1 MPAKAWTRF
10 FIGNYRII
18 HLDTCLLHP
27 KIDLLHFD
35 IFRLRIVCNPQY
47 SNIDG
52 SVEAMNLKLEKILY
66 HPKEKLSI
74 DDDHFDHSIELRH
87 RRENKR
93 MENGEYCS
101 FYKAISTEGHFRFE
115 AVDESVQI
123 NVIDGSGSTHSQFF
137 KDGNPRDFSM
147 CDADDITFQMK
158 GLLSQDLKVIL
169 LFKILHVTGNIS

>member
-1 MPAKAWTRF
+1 
-10 FIGNYRII
+10 
-18 HLDTCLLHP
+18 
-27 KIDLLHFD
+27 
-35 IFRLRIVCNPQY
+35 
-47 SNIDG
+47 
-52 SVEAMNLKLEKILY
+52 MNLKLEKILY

-74 DDDHFDHSIELRH
+74 DDDHFDHSIELRR

-101 FYKAISTEGHFRFE
+101 FYKATSTEGHFRFE